1 MTGPVGY
8 WQVDDIK
15 KNLQLLLDAGAQAQQ
30 EVTDGVG
37 VS

>member
-15 KNLQLLLDAGAQAQQ
+15 KNLRLLLDAGAQVQ
-30 EVTDGVG
+30 EQVHDVG
-37 VS
+37 GGS